1 MATCSRILALKIP
14 WTKELT
20 SYSPWGCKELDMTE
34 RLNTHTH
41 IHFQILFQ
49 YSLLQDT
56 EYSFLCS
63 ALVLVGYLVHST
75 TYMLILDS

>member
-14 WTKELT
+14 QTKELT

-41 IHFQILFQ
+41 THIHFQILFQ
-49 YSLLQDT
+49 CRLLQDIK
-56 EYSFLCS
+56 YSFLCS
-63 ALVLVGYLVHST
+63 AVGPSWLS
-75 TYMLILDS
+75 SS